1 MRISTSVKAVALLLA
16 ATLLNSGGL
25 SAMTIREALEFAM
38 EHNRDILAAS
48 QDIIE
53 RDGQVIE
60 ARADA
65 FPQLDLA
72 LQSYRL
78 RDPGLLNS
86 TFGQEL
92 LRGGDGVSSGG
103 TGMGIPIE
111 ALLPKPQTYYEMVL
125 NFSQPLFTW
134 GKVGNAMKAAKLGR
148 REMDLALQDTRRRVA
163 YEVTS
168 AYYDVL
174 LAEESIEIYRQAIET
189 QQRYLKQTR
198 DFFDVGDGT
207 RLEVLRAESQLARTR
222 PDLLAAENELAQSRK
237 RLNFVLGRQLDARLG
252 TVAIDSLGDF
262 HVPALDSVSAAAV
275 SLRPDL
281 KAMDVSVRFYDKTIN
296 VFKADFRPRADL
308 RGYYGFST
316 INTADLLDRNFESW
330 RVALEISI
338 PVFDG
343 LRNRGVVKQYTARRD
358 RRRIERNRLDES
370 IRLETRQVIDAVHSS
385 REIYEARIRELAS
398 SEEEERVARDQFEQ
412 NMLTMY
418 ELMDSNRR
426 TIEARTGMLAARYEY
441 LRRIA
446 ELKKVVGVPVQDL
459 L

>member
-1 MRISTSVKAVALLLA
+1 MRILISVKAVALLLA
-16 ATLLNSGGL
+16 AALLNSGGL

-48 QDIIE
+48 QDIVE

-65 FPQLDLA
+65 FPQLNLA
-72 LQSYRL
+72 LQGYRL

-92 LRGGDGVSSGG
+92 LKGGGG
-103 TGMGIPIE
+103 EIDMGFPIE
-111 ALLPKPQTYYEMVL
+111 ALMPKPQTYYEMVL

-134 GKVGNAMKAAKLGR
+134 GKVSNAMKVARLGR

-222 PDLLAAENELAQSRK
+222 PDLLAADNELVQSRK
-237 RLNFVLGRQLDARLG
+237 RLNFVLGRQLDARLS
-252 TVAIDSLGDF
+252 TVAIDSPGDF
-262 HVPALDSVSAAAV
+262 SVPTLDSVSAAAI

-370 IRLETRQVIDAVHSS
+370 IRLETRQVVDAVQSS

-446 ELKKVVGVPVQDL
+446 ELKKVVGVAVQDL
-459 L
+459 F